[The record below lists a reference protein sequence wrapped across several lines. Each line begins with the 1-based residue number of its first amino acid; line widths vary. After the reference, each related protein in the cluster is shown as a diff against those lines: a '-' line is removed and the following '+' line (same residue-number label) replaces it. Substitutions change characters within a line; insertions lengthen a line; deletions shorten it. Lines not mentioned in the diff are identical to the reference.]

1 MLSKIAIILI
11 LICNIPSI
19 SFAAKRTSDAILC
32 SSIYYIV
39 TSMTE
44 GNKAGQEML
53 MKQQEIFNLIYAS
66 KQKRSVSNGEIN
78 ELQHQHL
85 MYLSDLYDK
94 NPSKVYNL
102 EMQCSTWRET
112 FVPSLMQL
120 SKTAKNLEQLK
131 RGMRKF
137 PPMGNKTFKRS
148 DPRWAA
154 SKSMMDLSFESWS
167 QNGRVTPYSIKQ
179 NLLNSLKKKN

>member
-1 MLSKIAIILI
+1 MIFRIIFLLALI
-11 LICNIPSI
+11 LNFPGI
-19 SFAAKRTSDAILC
+19 SFSAKRTSDAILC

-44 GNKAGQEML
+44 GDEAGQEML
-53 MKQQEIFNLIYAS
+53 MKQQEIFNLIYVS
-66 KQKRSVSNGEIN
+66 KQKRNVSNGEIS

-85 MYLSDLYDK
+85 MYLSDLYDRSP
-94 NPSKVYNL
+94 NKVYNL
-102 EMQCSTWRET
+102 EMQCSTWRQT

-131 RGMRKF
+131 QGMRKF

-154 SKSMMDLSFESWS
+154 SKTMMDLSFESWS
-167 QNGRVTPYSIKQ
+167 RNGRITPYSMKQ
-179 NLLNSLKKKN
+179 NLFNSLKKKN